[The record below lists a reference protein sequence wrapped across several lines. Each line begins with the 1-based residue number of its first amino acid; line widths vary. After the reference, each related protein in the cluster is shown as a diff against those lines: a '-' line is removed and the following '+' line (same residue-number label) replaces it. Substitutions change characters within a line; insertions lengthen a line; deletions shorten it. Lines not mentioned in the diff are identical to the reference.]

1 MKQSVPTAETLLWQ
15 GSTAGQIYN
24 ITILAGVTVLKI
36 QTDDNIINS
45 FVYPSLP
52 IYVGVTP
59 GKTYPIRYAY
69 VETGV
74 IPEPEY
80 WEVGVQRFTNASDW
94 KTWIRSSGGD
104 DIEGSDSTNL
114 WVQFYY
120 SASINNITPSVTD
133 Y

>member
-1 MKQSVPTAETLLWQ
+1 M
-15 GSTAGQIYN
+15 
-24 ITILAGVTVLKI
+24 KI
-36 QTDDNIINS
+36 QTADSNVNS
-45 FVYPSLP
+45 FVFPALP

-69 VETGV
+69 VGTGV

-80 WEVGVQRFTNASDW
+80 WEVVVQRFTNASDW

-104 DIEGSDSTNL
+104 DVEGSSLTTL